1 MLDFVSGEQARS
13 AQVYAIERGLL
24 RRLLAL
30 GRQLLALFWPCA
42 PERVPLVALRAL
54 RGRQRRV
61 GLSPAP
67 PGIARLRRAEAL
79 LVASSSIIRTSR
91 DSRRP
96 PRGKCPLLHLS
107 GSKPPDPPPQPTAI
121 FLHAHTPHKKHLDE
135 MTQLLFRERR
145 RLAEEGWS
153 TPCNNGG
160 SSRTGS
166 DLRAFVEQENGI
178 DYLQVYVSDDD
189 WRVWCIDQLRQLLKE
204 SGEFTKEQLA
214 EYDHW
219 TMLLPEEY

>member
-1 MLDFVSGEQARS
+1 MPP
-13 AQVYAIERGLL
+13 
-24 RRLLAL
+24 
-30 GRQLLALFWPCA
+30 RQHTP
-42 PERVPLVALRAL
+42 
-54 RGRQRRV
+54 QK
-61 GLSPAP
+61 
-67 PGIARLRRAEAL
+67 
-79 LVASSSIIRTSR
+79 TSR
-91 DSRRP
+91 RKQA
-96 PRGKCPLLHLS
+96 GL
-107 GSKPPDPPPQPTAI
+107 
-121 FLHAHTPHKKHLDE
+121 
-135 MTQLLFRERR
+135 RR
-145 RLAEEGWS
+145 RLVKEVWS

>member
-1 MLDFVSGEQARS
+1 MHL
-13 AQVYAIERGLL
+13 
-24 RRLLAL
+24 
-30 GRQLLALFWPCA
+30 P
-42 PERVPLVALRAL
+42 
-54 RGRQRRV
+54 
-61 GLSPAP
+61 
-67 PGIARLRRAEAL
+67 
-79 LVASSSIIRTSR
+79 
-91 DSRRP
+91 DSRLP
-96 PRGKCPLLHLS
+96 E
-107 GSKPPDPPPQPTAI
+107 PPPQPTATC
-121 FLHAHTPHKKHLDE
+121 LHANTPHKKHLDE
-135 MTQLLFRERR
+135 IPQLLFRERR
-145 RLAEEGWS
+145 RLAEEAWS